1 MTILARSATL
11 ADSGLVL
18 EWRNHESS
26 RKHST
31 NNRVIDKVEHEK
43 WYQNRIKHLEEAH
56 RALDKQIDSMEKTGI
71 YDDLKIEELKKQR
84 LRLKD
89 DIVILKHKHEAV
101 MQEAQAEQEARR
113 NGLEL

>member
-1 MTILARSATL
+1 M
-11 ADSGLVL
+11 
-18 EWRNHESS
+18 
-26 RKHST
+26 
-31 NNRVIDKVEHEK
+31 
-43 WYQNRIKHLEEAH
+43 YQNKIKHLEEAH

-101 MQEAQAEQEARR
+101 MQEAQAEQEAKR

>member
-1 MTILARSATL
+1 M
-11 ADSGLVL
+11 
-18 EWRNHESS
+18 
-26 RKHST
+26 
-31 NNRVIDKVEHEK
+31 
-43 WYQNRIKHLEEAH
+43 YQNRIKHLEEAH

-89 DIVILKHKHEAV
+89 AIVILKHKHQAV

-113 NGLEL
+113 NGWEL